1 MPLFESSNSTL
12 ELYSTDESIFKI
24 RPKFVSIP
32 QTTKEISEVLKF
44 ASQNYL
50 SVTTVGSKTS
60 VAGQG
65 LGDGIILDISKNF
78 NKILSQKEN
87 QVVLQPGV
95 ILDDLNNLLET
106 ENKIF
111 PPDPASSKW
120 CSIGGMIANNTS
132 GARAIRYGMTKD
144 YIESLKV
151 VLSDGSI
158 WNTAFPQKTNSE
170 LQEKIFKEFPK
181 ILLRN
186 EKFIRSKI
194 PNSAKTSC
202 GYDLIG
208 CLENPEKM
216 FTRIFVGSEGTLG
229 IVTEATLKVVE
240 KPKTDT
246 AILFYFDD
254 LEKMAKSVKLLRE
267 FKNISAAELLD
278 KTFLDF
284 VESQGKLNLPNFS
297 KKTQALLI
305 VEVTNSEKQKLVS
318 EVKNITEFIAET
330 KLSYFSETAKN
341 DEEKSRIW
349 ALRKSASP
357 LLKERTDSLKS
368 VRVIEDTAVN
378 PELLP
383 KYLLG
388 LRKIFAELE
397 VTAVVFGHAG
407 DGNVHINPLLD
418 PTKSDFRELLINL
431 ANKVY
436 TWVLECGG
444 TISGEHGDGILRSG
458 YVKQQFGEL
467 YPVFEE
473 VKNLF
478 DPKGILNFGKI
489 LGKET
494 ALKNVEFKF

>member
-1 MPLFESSNSTL
+1 MPSFDNSDKVL
-12 ELYSTDESIFKI
+12 EFYSTDESIFKI
-24 RPKFVSIP
+24 KPKFVSIP
-32 QTTKEISEVLKF
+32 ETIDEISEVLKF
-44 ASQNYL
+44 ASQNSL

-65 LGDGIILDISKNF
+65 LGDGIILNTSKNF
-78 NKILSQKEN
+78 NKIISQNEN
-87 QVVLQPGV
+87 QVVIEPGV
-95 ILDDLNNLLET
+95 ILDNLNESLSK

-144 YIESLKV
+144 YVESLKI

-158 WNTAFPQKTNSE
+158 WDTAFPQKTSSE
-170 LQEKIFKEFPK
+170 LQEKILKELPK
-181 ILLRN
+181 IISRN
-186 EKFIRSKI
+186 EKLIRSKI

-229 IVTEATLKVVE
+229 IVSEATLKIVE
-240 KPKTDT
+240 KPKVDT

-254 LEKMAKSVKLLRE
+254 LEKMAQSVKLLRKFE
-267 FKNISAAELLD
+267 TISAAELLD

-297 KKTQALLI
+297 DKTQALLI
-305 VEVTNSEKQKLVS
+305 VEVTSSSKQKLDF
-318 EVKNITEFIAET
+318 EVQTITEKIAKT
-330 KLSYFSETAKN
+330 KLSYFSEVAKN
-341 DEEKSRIW
+341 DEEKARIW

-418 PTKSDFRELLINL
+418 PTKSDFRELLLNL
-431 ANKVY
+431 ADKVY
-436 TWVLECGG
+436 AWVLECGG

-458 YVKQQFGEL
+458 YVKLQFGEL
-467 YPVFEE
+467 FPIFEE

>member
-1 MPLFESSNSTL
+1 MPLL
-12 ELYSTDESIFKI
+12 EKSDSVLEFYSTDESIFKI
-24 RPKFVSIP
+24 KPKFVSIP
-32 QTTKEISEVLKF
+32 KTTEQISETLKF
-44 ASQNYL
+44 AFQNLL

-65 LGDGIILDISKNF
+65 LGNGIILDISKHF
-78 NKILSQKEN
+78 NKIISQKKK
-87 QVVLQPGV
+87 QVVVEPGV
-95 ILDDLNNLLET
+95 ILDELNEFLFSQNL
-106 ENKIF
+106 IF

-144 YIESLKV
+144 YVESLKV

-170 LQEKIFKEFPK
+170 LQEKILTEFPK
-181 ILLRN
+181 ILSRN
-186 EKFIRSKI
+186 EKLIRSKT

-216 FTRIFVGSEGTLG
+216 FTQIFVGSEGTLG

-240 KPKTDT
+240 KPKADT
-246 AILFYFDD
+246 AILFYFDN
-254 LEKMAKSVKLLRE
+254 LEKMARSVKLLRE
-267 FKNISAAELLD
+267 FKSVSAAELLD

-284 VESQGKLNLPNFS
+284 VETQGKLNLSNFS
-297 KKTQALLI
+297 EKTQALLI
-305 VEVTNSEKQKLVS
+305 VEVTGSAKQKLDL
-318 EVKNITEFIAET
+318 EVTEITEFLAKTE
-330 KLSYFSETAKN
+330 LPYFSEIAKT
-341 DEEKSRIW
+341 EEAKARIW
-349 ALRKSASP
+349 SLRKSASP

-368 VRVIEDTAVN
+368 IRVIEDTAVN

-388 LRKIFAELE
+388 LRKIFSELGII
-397 VTAVVFGHAG
+397 AVVFGHAG
-407 DGNVHINPLLD
+407 DGNIHINPLLD
-418 PTKSDFRELLINL
+418 PTKSDFRTLLLEL
-431 ANKVY
+431 ADKVY

-467 YPVFEE
+467 FPVFEE

-478 DPKGILNFGKI
+478 DPNGILNFGKI